1 MTATT
6 LDKVQVDG
14 LTIAYRELGSG
25 PPVLLLHGWPTS
37 SFLWRD
43 VMSRLR
49 STTAWWRSTYRASV
63 RPTSRWASDT
73 TSTCSSRTLD
83 GFLAAL
89 GIEEVGLAVH
99 DLGGPVGVH
108 WALHHPE
115 RVTKLALLNTLVY
128 PEFSEAV
135 LQFITACSTPEL
147 REQLTSPAGL
157 EAAMRLGLADE
168 GHLTDEV
175 LAAVREPFQTADSRR
190 ALADAGIGL
199 QPEGFVEIARLLPS
213 LRIPVRV
220 IYGAQD
226 QILPDIADTMAR
238 VKNGPAAGR
247 GHGAARLR
255 SLPAGGGWRRDRRAA
270 RALLRRRLSAQAA
283 SPARSAAV
291 TSSIAARDARPTL
304 TVLQKPCTRPAWRR
318 TVTGTPASRNRAAYS
333 SPSSRNTSNPATAT
347 CAGGRPPRSSASRGD
362 TRGSSAASGAGR

>member
-1 MTATT
+1 MTPTS
-6 LDKVQVDG
+6 LDKVQVDD

-25 PPVLLLHGWPTS
+25 PPILLLHGWPTS

-43 VMSRLR
+43 VMEPL
-49 STTAWWRSTYRASV
+49 AEHNRAV
-63 RPTSRWASDT
+63 AIDLPGFGASDKPLGT
-73 TSTCSSRTLD
+73 RYDFDLFGRTLD

-175 LAAVREPFQTADSRR
+175 LAAVCEPFQTADSRR

-226 QILPDIADTMAR
+226 KILPDIADTMAR
-238 VKNGPAAGR
+238 VKTDLPQSEVTVLPDCGHFLQEEAGGEIGGLLARFFAAG
-247 GHGAARLR
+247 
-255 SLPAGGGWRRDRRAA
+255 
-270 RALLRRRLSAQAA
+270 
-283 SPARSAAV
+283 
-291 TSSIAARDARPTL
+291 
-304 TVLQKPCTRPAWRR
+304 
-318 TVTGTPASRNRAAYS
+318 
-333 SPSSRNTSNPATAT
+333 
-347 CAGGRPPRSSASRGD
+347 
-362 TRGSSAASGAGR
+362 

>member
-6 LDKVQVDG
+6 LDRVQVDD

-43 VMSRLR
+43 VMEPIAEHNRMVAIDLPGFGGSDKPLG
-49 STTAWWRSTYRASV
+49 V
-63 RPTSRWASDT
+63 RYDFDLFG
-73 TSTCSSRTLD
+73 RTLD

-108 WALHHPE
+108 WALRRPE

-157 EAAMRLGLADE
+157 EAAMRLGLADD

-226 QILPDIADTMAR
+226 RILPDIADTMAR
-238 VKNGPAAGR
+238 VKTDLPQSEVTVLPDC
-247 GHGAARLR
+247 GHFLQEE
-255 SLPAGGGWRRDRRAA
+255 AGGEIGTLLARFFAA
-270 RALLRRRLSAQAA
+270 
-283 SPARSAAV
+283 
-291 TSSIAARDARPTL
+291 
-304 TVLQKPCTRPAWRR
+304 
-318 TVTGTPASRNRAAYS
+318 
-333 SPSSRNTSNPATAT
+333 
-347 CAGGRPPRSSASRGD
+347 
-362 TRGSSAASGAGR
+362 